1 MFYCVETRYP
11 VQGILSQ
18 GFTQQHQ
25 QLKATTSL
33 NKETIFTCY
42 IGFGTR
48 AHGGV
53 SEAGHKDRGKI
64 KIPWNLVTYPGVGR
78 QKANSMIG
86 FLKRNSRSA
95 PQAAKETAY
104 KTFVPPTVEYTTTSW
119 ALSTKSDNPKIE
131 MVQERVTRFVT
142 NDYNRTSSVTEMI
155 THSTKVWRPC

>member
-1 MFYCVETRYP
+1 MCMISFHTIQNSCCFTGLGVEVTCFTGWETRYP
-11 VQGILSQ
+11 GQGILSK

-33 NKETIFTCY
+33 NKKKISHVTLF
-42 IGFGTR
+42 GFGTR

-64 KIPWNLVTYPGVGR
+64 KIPLNLVTNPGVGR

-104 KTFVPPTVEYTTTSW
+104 KTFVPPT
-119 ALSTKSDNPKIE
+119 IE
-131 MVQERVTRFVT
+131 
-142 NDYNRTSSVTEMI
+142 
-155 THSTKVWRPC
+155 